1 MPTMTNLLRP
11 AGNAVRGL
19 RERCLRTRARRGTET
34 ETIRAEMGILVTLAE
49 PSHGRARRRR
59 RFRRALRARA
69 PAAHPDRDRGGPARR
84 EDAEAAALAAAGE
97 RSPGQAAQAARDR
110 SARNAPADHWRRERI
125 NPNFSLAFASLG
137 SISGYACRPDDAIA
151 NTEIAIRLNPRD
163 PSLVFRYS
171 TVSLAH
177 FVRGDFVTARDWAQ
191 RTVSTKSDWWL
202 GHGLLAASRAHLED
216 AKGAREAGAELLR
229 LFPKFSINSLPFP
242 AVQDPRHAEVFR
254 AGLRKAGVPDL
265 SGEGVGNPA
274 RLEQM
279 AEPRGAA
286 LAGSRSRHDGCR
298 GTRRGR
304 VQASPSRRR

>member
-1 MPTMTNLLRP
+1 
-11 AGNAVRGL
+11 
-19 RERCLRTRARRGTET
+19 
-34 ETIRAEMGILVTLAE
+34 
-49 PSHGRARRRR
+49 
-59 RFRRALRARA
+59 
-69 PAAHPDRDRGGPARR
+69 
-84 EDAEAAALAAAGE
+84 
-97 RSPGQAAQAARDR
+97 
-110 SARNAPADHWRRERI
+110 
-125 NPNFSLAFASLG
+125 
-137 SISGYACRPDDAIA
+137 
-151 NTEIAIRLNPRD
+151 
-163 PSLVFRYS
+163 
-171 TVSLAH
+171 VSLAH

-279 AEPRGAA
+279 AEPRGGA
-286 LAGSRSRHDGCR
+286 LAGSSSTIFATVAARRLSGYSPRARPSFSIAAPVTWKDVETGVRPDAFNISRL
-298 GTRRGR
+298 
-304 VQASPSRRR
+304 PSRPTRERG